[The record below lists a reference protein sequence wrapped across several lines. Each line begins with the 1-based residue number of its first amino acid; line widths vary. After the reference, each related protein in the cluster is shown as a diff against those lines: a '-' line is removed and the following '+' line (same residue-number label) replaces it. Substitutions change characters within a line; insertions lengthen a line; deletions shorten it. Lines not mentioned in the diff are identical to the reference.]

1 MADVVENIKKNVRKL
16 KKVEESSKESSAS
29 IDNNKFQALIS
40 STQQRNSLMKA
51 AIAELKRDVMV
62 SQDFDIVLNVCF

>member
-1 MADVVENIKKNVRKL
+1 MAENIKKNVSKL